1 LASDEI
7 GGREGNIAAQ
17 PTDPFGKADTS
28 GKNHEQEMYE
38 SGRGWVSR
46 YVPPLPLPDP
56 LL

>member
-17 PTDPFGKADTS
+17 PTDPFRMADTS

-38 SGRGWVSR
+38 SGGGWESH
-46 YVPPLPLPDP
+46 YVPPCPIP